1 MVRMSVQY
9 RPCFTRFTSLLP
21 LALVFASLSV
31 APAQAAGAA
40 VDCAGTHT
48 AEFLNTSLSFWQQR
62 LNLQDWKLAV
72 VQSHPTELK
81 PETLGNIHWDKDN
94 RSATIHV
101 LAVSDYKT
109 ACPAALED
117 MELTVVHELIHLT
130 LAPLR
135 SASTNR
141 SDEERAVNQI
151 ADALLKLERRSLH
164 QSAPVAGIRR

>member
-1 MVRMSVQY
+1 MERMSVQY
-9 RPCFTRFTSLLP
+9 RPCFIRFTPLFPLLF
-21 LALVFASLSV
+21 LFASLSS
-31 APAQAAGAA
+31 ASAQIAGGAA
-40 VDCAGTHT
+40 DCAVPHATD
-48 AEFLNTSLSFWQQR
+48 FLNTRLSFWQQR
-62 LNLQDWKLAV
+62 LNLQDWRLAV
-72 VQSHPTELK
+72 VQSHPVELK

-141 SDEERAVNQI
+141 GDEERAVNQI
-151 ADALLKLERRSLH
+151 ADALLKLERKPLH
-164 QSAPVAGIRR
+164 QTAPVVAFRR